1 MAVEM
6 ELVGVKVRMPATTP
20 VLVLREMSGDRRSV
34 PIFIGGPEAHAI
46 DLAVTGT
53 KTARPMTHDLFV
65 EVVQGLGA
73 SFERVVVTKLIDGT
87 FHADLVLR
95 TKDGSE
101 TKFSARTSDSVA
113 IAVRAGVP
121 IFAEADLVDE
131 VGFIEEEDSEPA
143 DAEELVEELRSFLD
157 EVNPEDFNP

>member
-65 EVVQGLGA
+65 EVVRGLGA

-101 TKFSARTSDSVA
+101 TTFSARTSDSVA